1 MPVRAALRPP
11 RSASPAPPSVAA
23 PSIFSAPCYDAGR
36 CSRASAA
43 RTAGGRTAAR
53 AHEPAPHDEEPL
65 LLEIHHTLS
74 RRREP
79 FRPLEDRVARIY
91 VCGITPYDVGH
102 LGHALTYVVFDVVR
116 RYLEFQS
123 FEVRH
128 IQNITDIDD
137 DMVRVSRERGLSIA
151 ELTDEQHALF
161 LRDMDA
167 LHVLRPDAYPRV
179 SGHIPQIIELIS
191 LLLERGH
198 AYEIEGHVFF
208 ETSTAPAFG
217 ALNGMTPA
225 ELRNA
230 PRTDTMPEEPEHLKR
245 DSLDFLLW
253 QPSDYP
259 GATFDAP
266 WGRGRPGWHIECS
279 AMARAALGDRIDI
292 HGGGRDLV
300 YPHHE
305 SEIVQSEHATGAAP
319 FVGCWM
325 HIGTLTLD
333 GVKMSKSLG
342 NLVKVSELLEAGHT
356 PDAIRLALLGTHYR
370 EEHPWTDAALAS
382 AGEQAALLRRALEAP
397 GGPPDQL
404 RVQPLRNEFM
414 DALDDDFDTPRAI
427 GTLLAIAREI
437 ESGALHGATA
447 IPALIE
453 LADVLGLTLGRE

>member
-1 MPVRAALRPP
+1 MR
-11 RSASPAPPSVAA
+11 
-23 PSIFSAPCYDAGR
+23 
-36 CSRASAA
+36 
-43 RTAGGRTAAR
+43 
-53 AHEPAPHDEEPL
+53 PAPHDEEPL
-65 LLEIHHTLS
+65 LLGIHHTLS
-74 RRREP
+74 RRTEP
-79 FRPLEDRVARIY
+79 FRPLEDLRVRMY
-91 VCGITPYDVGH
+91 VCGITPYDAGH

-123 FEVRH
+123 FEVEH
-128 IQNITDIDD
+128 IQNITDVDD
-137 DMVRVSRERGLSIA
+137 DMVRVSAERGLSIA
-151 ELTDEQHALF
+151 ELTEETHTQF

-167 LHVLRPDAYPRV
+167 LNVLRPDAFPRV
-179 SGHIPQIIELIS
+179 SGSIPEIVELIS

-198 AYEIEGHVFF
+198 AYEVEGHVFF
-208 ETSTAPAFG
+208 EARSAPAFG
-217 ALNGMTPA
+217 VLSGMTA
-225 ELRNA
+225 DQLRNA

-259 GATFDAP
+259 GAAFDAP

-279 AMARAALGDRIDI
+279 AMARANLGDRIDI
-292 HGGGRDLV
+292 HGGGSDLI

-342 NLVKVSELLEAGHT
+342 NLVQVGELLEAGHT
-356 PDAIRLALLGTHYR
+356 PDAIRLALLSTHYR
-370 EEHPWTDAALAS
+370 EEHPWTDAVLER
-382 AGEQAALLRRALEAP
+382 AGEQAALLRRAVASP

-414 DALDDDFDTPRAI
+414 DAMDDDFDTPRAI
-427 GTLLAIAREI
+427 DTLLAIARDI
-437 ESGALHGATA
+437 EAGALHGGTA

>member
-1 MPVRAALRPP
+1 MLRCPAL
-11 RSASPAPPSVAA
+11 
-23 PSIFSAPCYDAGR
+23 
-36 CSRASAA
+36 
-43 RTAGGRTAAR
+43 AR
-53 AHEPAPHDEEPL
+53 ATPTRTTRSPL

-79 FRPLEDRVARIY
+79 LRPIEDHVVRMY

-102 LGHALTYVVFDVVR
+102 LGHALTYVVFDIVR

-137 DMVRVSRERGLSIA
+137 DMVRVSRERGISIA
-151 ELTDEQHALF
+151 ELTEQQHTQF
-161 LRDMDA
+161 LQDMDA
-167 LHVLRPDAYPRV
+167 INVLRPDAYPRV
-179 SGHIPQIIELIS
+179 SGSIPEIIELIS

-198 AYEIEGHVFF
+198 AYEAGGHVFF
-208 ETSTAPAFG
+208 EARTAPAFG
-217 ALNGMTPA
+217 ALAGMSTD

-245 DSLDFLLW
+245 DTLDFLLW

-259 GATFDAP
+259 GAAFDAP

-279 AMARAALGDRIDI
+279 AMVRAALGDRIDI
-292 HGGGRDLV
+292 HGGGRDLI

-305 SEIVQSEHATGAAP
+305 SEIVQSQHATGAEP

-342 NLVKVSELLEAGHT
+342 NLVKVSELLAAGHT

-370 EEHPWTDAALAS
+370 EEHPWHGADLERRE
-382 AGEQAALLRRALEAP
+382 EQAALLHRAAAST
-397 GGPPDQL
+397 GGPRDQL
-404 RVQPLRNEFM
+404 RVQPRRNEFM
-414 DALDDDFDTPRAI
+414 DAMDDDFDTPRAI
-427 GTLLAIAREI
+427 EILLSIARNLEA
-437 ESGALHGATA
+437 GALHGETA
-447 IPALIE
+447 VPTLVE
-453 LADVLGLTLGRE
+453 LAAVLGLTLGRE